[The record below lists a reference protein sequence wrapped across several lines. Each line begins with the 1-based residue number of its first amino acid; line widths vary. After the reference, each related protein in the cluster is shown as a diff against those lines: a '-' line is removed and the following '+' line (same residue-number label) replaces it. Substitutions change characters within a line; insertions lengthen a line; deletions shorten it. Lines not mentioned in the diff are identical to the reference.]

1 MTQIISALP
10 TPNTNAAVARQAH
23 ADGVAT
29 LVAFARTFQQQV
41 AYRRGIARTE
51 VVGATR
57 RIEVELG
64 GVGGEVAEARYDQFK
79 PTVGTGVLLMR
90 SRVMGTSEWLILG
103 QASGTA
109 LPCLPAD
116 EVA

>member
-1 MTQIISALP
+1 MTAIISTLP
-10 TPNTNAAVARQAH
+10 TARTTAAVARQAH

-29 LVAFARTFQQQV
+29 LVAFARAFQQQA
-41 AYRRGIARTE
+41 AYRRGIAGAE
-51 VVGATR
+51 IVGAIR

-79 PTVGTGVLLMR
+79 PTAGTGVLLMR
-90 SRVMGTSEWLILG
+90 SRVMGASEWLILG
-103 QASGTA
+103 QVSGTA
-109 LPCLPAD
+109 LPCFPAD